1 MDDEGVIRL
10 RGVISRLAR
19 ELNASST
26 GEGLTPSQASALSL
40 IVVRGPLGLTELGER
55 ERINPTMLSRV
66 IGRLVEMK
74 LITRTPDP
82 TDLRSVSVLSTAAG
96 RRVDKKIKARRAAA
110 VSECL
115 AVLPPEHVT
124 ALTDALPALEGLADA
139 MRQHGEGSRGVVPP
153 GQHGEGSRGVVPPGQ
168 HGEGSLG
175 GVPAGQQG
183 GASLGIGT

>member
-1 MDDEGVIRL
+1 MDDEGAIRL
-10 RGVISRLAR
+10 RGVISKLAR

-66 IGRLVEMK
+66 IGRLVEMN

-82 TDLRSVSVLSTAAG
+82 ADLRSVSVLSTAAG

-115 AVLPPEHVT
+115 ALLPAEQVE
-124 ALTDALPALEGLADA
+124 ALAAALPALESLAET
-139 MRQHGEGSRGVVPP
+139 MRQHGGGSRGVFPQ
-153 GQHGEGSRGVVPPGQ
+153 GQHSAAARGD
-168 HGEGSLG
+168 
-175 GVPAGQQG
+175 
-183 GASLGIGT
+183 GT